1 MQTGHISNIELL
13 HNPIF
18 ADRLV
23 NFWKNLLWDFFTNSI
38 RYFQERKD
46 IQYHELNIIE
56 EYLGPKVG
64 FYFAFVRFYT
74 AWLVFPALIGA
85 VLTIL
90 IRVSRTTFSIGLI
103 PYSFICT
110 LWLILFYVKWKR
122 KSAELSMNWN
132 TFNTKNKTERDSY
145 VGIKYYDKNTNKI
158 NSKKVVNKL
167 FYLQLLHILVFL
179 VFMSICICV
188 FIFLKI
194 YEVNNP
200 TNGIFLLTGV
210 VNGLAVII
218 LDFIYKYIIR
228 IFVEIENHKHD
239 KYFDTSL
246 ATKRLFFSIVNS
258 NISLMWTLYYDKNFD
273 SLFFQII
280 GQILIKI
287 LSVMFFS
294 VYEIIKYKVAKTYF
308 FIFS

>member
-1 MQTGHISNIELL
+1 MHCSKWITCILRNKANQQGYLMNIRDEYGKIKYFKNKTNNFATFRLLDKQMVMLNWIKSNMKIFMQTGHISNIELL

-179 VFMSICICV
+179 VFTV
-188 FIFLKI
+188 K
-194 YEVNNP
+194 P
-200 TNGIFLLTGV
+200 
-210 VNGLAVII
+210 
-218 LDFIYKYIIR
+218 
-228 IFVEIENHKHD
+228 FV
-239 KYFDTSL
+239 
-246 ATKRLFFSIVNS
+246 
-258 NISLMWTLYYDKNFD
+258 
-273 SLFFQII
+273 
-280 GQILIKI
+280 
-287 LSVMFFS
+287 
-294 VYEIIKYKVAKTYF
+294 
-308 FIFS
+308 